1 MNSPATESVRL
12 HGPKS
17 PVTLRTVTTDEA
29 GQRID
34 NFLMRHF
41 KTVPRSRVYRLLRK
55 GEVRVNRK
63 RVDAEYRIQEG
74 DEVRLPPVRIDAG
87 NEPGRPSGSLVELIE
102 RAVIYQDKHL
112 LVIDK
117 PAGVAVHGGSGMSFG
132 VIEALRASRP
142 RETLELVH
150 RLDRDTSGCLL
161 VARDRATLT
170 ALHAL
175 IRNGGMHKT
184 YLGLVAGSW
193 QLGTKRIDAPLA
205 TDNRQ
210 HGERHVRVAAAG
222 KDSVS
227 VFKPV
232 QFFGSLATL
241 MEVDI
246 PTGRTHQIRVHA
258 SFAGHPLLGDDKYGD
273 RDRNAELKQ
282 HGLKRTFLHAQSVA
296 FEWPG
301 SGVPFHVSA
310 PLPAELAA
318 VLDAIQPVK
327 RSAKRAETKRAG
339 AKRPG
344 AKHAGS
350 QEGGAPLK
358 RSAGSSG
365 QCLGQFETHA
375 AQYRAQANQRQTDEC
390 ARIAAVDRVAQRDAE
405 SFALETTGAIERHLQ
420 QPHSARWCPR
430 RAGGIPPAW
439 YRRIRA
445 PRGRCAAPPPPP
457 S

>member
-1 MNSPATESVRL
+1 MRVKFMNIPAVEAIDPSLDDSADATAGAVRL
-12 HGPKS
+12 HVAKS
-17 PVTLRTVTTDEA
+17 PVVMHTISADEA
-29 GQRID
+29 GQRLD

-41 KTVPRSRVYRLLRK
+41 KTVPRSRVYRLVRK

-63 RVDAEYRIQEG
+63 RVEADYRIQEG
-74 DEVRLPPVRIDAG
+74 DEVRLPPVRIEAG
-87 NEPGRPSGSLVELIE
+87 DEPGRPSSSLMELLE
-102 RAVIYQDKHL
+102 RAVIFQDRHI

-161 VARDRATLT
+161 IARDRTTLR

-175 IRNGGMHKT
+175 IRDGGMHKT
-184 YLGLVAGSW
+184 YLALVAGSW

-227 VFKPV
+227 VFKPI
-232 QFFGSLATL
+232 QFFGPLATL

-273 RDRNAELKQ
+273 KDHNAELKAQ
-282 HGLKRTFLHAQSVA
+282 GLKRTFLHAQSVA
-296 FEWPG
+296 FDWPG
-301 SGVPFHVSA
+301 TGVPFHVSA

-318 VLDAIQPVK
+318 VIDAITPMK
-327 RSAKRAETKRAG
+327 RK
-339 AKRPG
+339 
-344 AKHAGS
+344 
-350 QEGGAPLK
+350 APK
-358 RSAGSSG
+358 KP
-365 QCLGQFETHA
+365 
-375 AQYRAQANQRQTDEC
+375 
-390 ARIAAVDRVAQRDAE
+390 ARR
-405 SFALETTGAIERHLQ
+405 
-420 QPHSARWCPR
+420 
-430 RAGGIPPAW
+430 
-439 YRRIRA
+439 
-445 PRGRCAAPPPPP
+445 
-457 S
+457 

>member
-1 MNSPATESVRL
+1 MNSPATELPPAR
-12 HGPKS
+12 GPKS
-17 PVTLRTVTTDEA
+17 PLTLRTVTEDES

-41 KTVPRSRVYRLLRK
+41 KSVPRSRVYRLLRK

-63 RVDAEYRIQEG
+63 RVDAEYRIQAG
-74 DEVRLPPVRIDAG
+74 DEVRLPPVRIETDAQ
-87 NEPGRPSGSLVELIE
+87 PGRPSSSLLELIE
-102 RAVIYQDKHL
+102 RAVIFQDRHL

-161 VARDRATLT
+161 IARDRSTLT

-184 YLGLVAGSW
+184 YLALVAGSW

-210 HGERHVRVAAAG
+210 HGERHVRVAEAG

-273 RDRNAELKQ
+273 RARNADLKS

-318 VLDAIQPVK
+318 VLDAITPVK
-327 RSAKRAETKRAG
+327 SSAAKKRRTGKSAKR
-339 AKRPG
+339 
-344 AKHAGS
+344 
-350 QEGGAPLK
+350 
-358 RSAGSSG
+358 
-365 QCLGQFETHA
+365 
-375 AQYRAQANQRQTDEC
+375 
-390 ARIAAVDRVAQRDAE
+390 
-405 SFALETTGAIERHLQ
+405 
-420 QPHSARWCPR
+420 
-430 RAGGIPPAW
+430 
-439 YRRIRA
+439 
-445 PRGRCAAPPPPP
+445 
-457 S
+457 

>member
-1 MNSPATESVRL
+1 MTTSETMNSPATDLPRSQA
-12 HGPKS
+12 PKS
-17 PVTLRTVTTDEA
+17 PLTLRTIVADEA

-74 DEVRLPPVRIDAG
+74 DEVRLPPVRIEADG
-87 NEPGRPSGSLVELIE
+87 EPGRPSSSLLELLE
-102 RAVIYQDKHL
+102 RAIIFQDRHL

-170 ALHAL
+170 SLHAL

-184 YLGLVAGSW
+184 YLALVAGSW

-258 SFAGHPLLGDDKYGD
+258 AFAGHPLLGDDKYGD
-273 RDRNAELKQ
+273 RERNAALKG

-296 FEWPG
+296 FDWPG

-310 PLPAELAA
+310 PLPTELAA
-318 VLDAIQPVK
+318 VLDAITPVK
-327 RSAKRAETKRAG
+327 RKTRKRA
-339 AKRPG
+339 
-344 AKHAGS
+344 S
-350 QEGGAPLK
+350 
-358 RSAGSSG
+358 
-365 QCLGQFETHA
+365 
-375 AQYRAQANQRQTDEC
+375 
-390 ARIAAVDRVAQRDAE
+390 
-405 SFALETTGAIERHLQ
+405 
-420 QPHSARWCPR
+420 
-430 RAGGIPPAW
+430 
-439 YRRIRA
+439 A
-445 PRGRCAAPPPPP
+445 PRKPR
-457 S
+457 

>member
-1 MNSPATESVRL
+1 MNNNVAVPERY

-17 PVTLRTVTTDEA
+17 PVTLRTITADEA
-29 GQRID
+29 GQRVD

-55 GEVRVNRK
+55 GEVRINRK

-74 DEVRLPPVRIDAG
+74 DEIRLPPVRIDAG
-87 NEPGRPSGSLVELIE
+87 DELRAPSSSLLELIE
-102 RAVIYQDKHL
+102 RAVIFQDKHL
-112 LVIDK
+112 LVLDK

-161 VARDRATLT
+161 VARDRSTLT

-205 TDNRQ
+205 TDNRE

-241 MEVDI
+241 MEIDI

-273 RDRNAELKQ
+273 RDRNAELKG

-301 SGVPFHVSA
+301 SGVPFHASA
-310 PLPAELAA
+310 PLPSELSA
-318 VLDAIQPVK
+318 VLDAITPMK
-327 RSAKRAETKRAG
+327 
-339 AKRPG
+339 
-344 AKHAGS
+344 
-350 QEGGAPLK
+350 
-358 RSAGSSG
+358 
-365 QCLGQFETHA
+365 
-375 AQYRAQANQRQTDEC
+375 
-390 ARIAAVDRVAQRDAE
+390 
-405 SFALETTGAIERHLQ
+405 
-420 QPHSARWCPR
+420 R
-430 RAGGIPPAW
+430 RAPKGKEPKGKEPKGKEPK
-439 YRRIRA
+439 RRPTR
-445 PRGRCAAPPPPP
+445 
-457 S
+457 

>member
-1 MNSPATESVRL
+1 MNSNLAVPEPFQGA
-12 HGPKS
+12 KS
-17 PVTLRTVTTDEA
+17 PLTLRTVTADEA

-55 GEVRVNRK
+55 GEVRINRK
-63 RVDAEYRIQEG
+63 RVDAEYRLQAG
-74 DEVRLPPVRIDAG
+74 DEVRLPPVRIDTG
-87 NEPGRPSGSLVELIE
+87 GEVRQPSSSLLELIE
-102 RAVIYQDKHL
+102 RAVIFQDKHL
-112 LVIDK
+112 LALDK

-132 VIEALRASRP
+132 IIEALRASRP

-161 VARDRATLT
+161 VARDRSTLT

-184 YLGLVAGSW
+184 YLALVAGSW

-222 KDSVS
+222 KESVS

-273 RDRNAELKQ
+273 RDRNAELKR
-282 HGLKRTFLHAQSVA
+282 HGLNRTFLHAQSVA

-301 SGVPFHVSA
+301 SGVPFHLSA
-310 PLPAELAA
+310 PLPGELAA
-318 VLDAIQPVK
+318 VIDAITPIK
-327 RSAKRAETKRAG
+327 RRAPPGKPGKSAKS
-339 AKRPG
+339 AK
-344 AKHAGS
+344 S
-350 QEGGAPLK
+350 
-358 RSAGSSG
+358 
-365 QCLGQFETHA
+365 
-375 AQYRAQANQRQTDEC
+375 
-390 ARIAAVDRVAQRDAE
+390 V
-405 SFALETTGAIERHLQ
+405 
-420 QPHSARWCPR
+420 
-430 RAGGIPPAW
+430 
-439 YRRIRA
+439 
-445 PRGRCAAPPPPP
+445 PRGRV
-457 S
+457 SRR

>member
-1 MNSPATESVRL
+1 
-12 HGPKS
+12 
-17 PVTLRTVTTDEA
+17 VTLRTVTADEA

-74 DEVRLPPVRIDAG
+74 DEVRLPPVRIDTG
-87 NEPGRPSGSLVELIE
+87 EEPRQPSSSLLELIE
-102 RAVIYQDKHL
+102 RAVIFQDRHL

-132 VIEALRASRP
+132 IIEALRASRP

-161 VARDRATLT
+161 VARDRTTLT

-184 YLGLVAGSW
+184 YLALVAGSW

-232 QFFGSLATL
+232 QFFGPLATL

-273 RDRNAELKQ
+273 RERNAEIRRL
-282 HGLKRTFLHAQSVA
+282 GLKRTFLHAQAVA

-301 SGVPFHVSA
+301 SGVPFHASA
-310 PLPAELAA
+310 PLPGELAG
-318 VLDAIQPVK
+318 VLDAITPMK
-327 RSAKRAETKRAG
+327 RKAPKSPAP
-339 AKRPG
+339 KRP
-344 AKHAGS
+344 
-350 QEGGAPLK
+350 APK
-358 RSAGSSG
+358 R
-365 QCLGQFETHA
+365 T
-375 AQYRAQANQRQTDEC
+375 
-390 ARIAAVDRVAQRDAE
+390 AR
-405 SFALETTGAIERHLQ
+405 G
-420 QPHSARWCPR
+420 
-430 RAGGIPPAW
+430 
-439 YRRIRA
+439 
-445 PRGRCAAPPPPP
+445 
-457 S
+457 

>member
-1 MNSPATESVRL
+1 MQMKAETEPTRQPAPPPK
-12 HGPKS
+12 GPKS
-17 PVTLRTVTTDEA
+17 AVELRTITEQEA

-41 KTVPRSRVYRLLRK
+41 SRVPRSRVYRLLRK

-63 RVDAEYRIQEG
+63 RVDAEYRIAAG
-74 DEVRLPPVRIDAG
+74 DEVRLPPVHIDRTE
-87 NEPGRPSGSLVELIE
+87 EPGRPSTRLQELIE
-102 RAVIYQDKHL
+102 RSIIFQDKHL

-117 PAGVAVHGGSGMSFG
+117 PPAVAVHGGSGMSFG
-132 VIEALRASRP
+132 VIEAIRASRP

-161 VARDRATLT
+161 IARDRSTLT

-184 YLGLVAGSW
+184 YMALVAGSW

-210 HGERHVRVAAAG
+210 HGERHVRVATAG

-227 VFKPV
+227 IFKPI

-273 RDRNAELKQ
+273 RERNAELKG

-301 SGVPFHVSA
+301 SGVPFHASA
-310 PLPAELAA
+310 PLPGELTA
-318 VLDAIQPVK
+318 VLDAITPMK
-327 RSAKRAETKRAG
+327 RTAKRAAP
-339 AKRPG
+339 KRPG
-344 AKHAGS
+344 AKR
-350 QEGGAPLK
+350 P
-358 RSAGSSG
+358 
-365 QCLGQFETHA
+365 A
-375 AQYRAQANQRQTDEC
+375 A
-390 ARIAAVDRVAQRDAE
+390 
-405 SFALETTGAIERHLQ
+405 
-420 QPHSARWCPR
+420 R
-430 RAGGIPPAW
+430 R
-439 YRRIRA
+439 
-445 PRGRCAAPPPPP
+445 
-457 S
+457 

>member
-1 MNSPATESVRL
+1 MNSPAADLPRSQA
-12 HGPKS
+12 PKS
-17 PVTLRTVTTDEA
+17 PLTLRTIVADEA

-74 DEVRLPPVRIDAG
+74 DEVRLPPVRIEADG
-87 NEPGRPSGSLVELIE
+87 EPGRPSSSLLELLE
-102 RAVIYQDKHL
+102 RAIIFQDRHL

-170 ALHAL
+170 ALHAA

-184 YLGLVAGSW
+184 YLALVAGSW

-210 HGERHVRVAAAG
+210 HGERHVRVASAG

-258 SFAGHPLLGDDKYGD
+258 AFAAHPLLGDDKYGD
-273 RDRNAELKQ
+273 RERNAELKK

-296 FEWPG
+296 FDWPG

-310 PLPAELAA
+310 PLPTELAA
-318 VLDAIQPVK
+318 VLDAITPVK
-327 RSAKRAETKRAG
+327 RKTPKRA
-339 AKRPG
+339 
-344 AKHAGS
+344 S
-350 QEGGAPLK
+350 
-358 RSAGSSG
+358 
-365 QCLGQFETHA
+365 
-375 AQYRAQANQRQTDEC
+375 
-390 ARIAAVDRVAQRDAE
+390 
-405 SFALETTGAIERHLQ
+405 
-420 QPHSARWCPR
+420 
-430 RAGGIPPAW
+430 
-439 YRRIRA
+439 A
-445 PRGRCAAPPPPP
+445 PRKRR
-457 S
+457 

>member
-1 MNSPATESVRL
+1 MNIKLAEPERPYS
-12 HGPKS
+12 PKS
-17 PVTLRTVTTDEA
+17 PVIMRQITADEA

-55 GEVRVNRK
+55 GEVRINRK

-74 DEVRLPPVRIDAG
+74 DEVRLPPVRIEAVDESG
-87 NEPGRPSGSLVELIE
+87 NAAPGRPSSSLMDLLE
-102 RAVIYQDKHL
+102 RAVIFQDKHL

-150 RLDRDTSGCLL
+150 RLDRDTSGVLL
-161 VARDRATLT
+161 VARDRSTLT

-222 KDSVS
+222 KDSTS
-227 VFKPV
+227 IFKPV
-232 QFFGSLATL
+232 TFFGSLATL
-241 MEVDI
+241 MEIDI

-273 RDRNAELKQ
+273 HERNAELKH

-301 SGVPFHVSA
+301 SGVPFHTSA
-310 PLPAELAA
+310 PLPSELAG
-318 VLDAIQPVK
+318 VLDAITPMK
-327 RSAKRAETKRAG
+327 RKEKRAAPKGSAPKRA
-339 AKRPG
+339 ASKR
-344 AKHAGS
+344 AAS
-350 QEGGAPLK
+350 T
-358 RSAGSSG
+358 RS
-365 QCLGQFETHA
+365 
-375 AQYRAQANQRQTDEC
+375 
-390 ARIAAVDRVAQRDAE
+390 V
-405 SFALETTGAIERHLQ
+405 
-420 QPHSARWCPR
+420 R
-430 RAGGIPPAW
+430 R
-439 YRRIRA
+439 
-445 PRGRCAAPPPPP
+445 
-457 S
+457 

>member
-1 MNSPATESVRL
+1 MNSNVAVSERL
-12 HGPKS
+12 HSPKS
-17 PVTLRTVTTDEA
+17 AVTLRTVTADEA

-34 NFLMRHF
+34 NFLMRLF
-41 KTVPRSRVYRLLRK
+41 KTVPRSRLYRLVRK

-74 DEVRLPPVRIDAG
+74 DEVRLPPVRIDARD
-87 NEPGRPSGSLVELIE
+87 EPGRPSTSLLELIE
-102 RAVIYQDKHL
+102 RAVIFQDKHL

-161 VARDRATLT
+161 VARDRVTLT

-184 YLGLVAGSW
+184 YLALVAGSW

-205 TDNRQ
+205 TDNRR

-227 VFKPV
+227 IFKPV
-232 QFFGSLATL
+232 QFLGSLATL

-273 RDRNAELKQ
+273 RERNAELKR

-301 SGVPFHVSA
+301 SGVPFHASA
-310 PLPAELAA
+310 PLPGELAA
-318 VLDAIQPVK
+318 VLDAIIPMK
-327 RSAKRAETKRAG
+327 RTAKRLA
-339 AKRPG
+339 
-344 AKHAGS
+344 
-350 QEGGAPLK
+350 
-358 RSAGSSG
+358 
-365 QCLGQFETHA
+365 
-375 AQYRAQANQRQTDEC
+375 
-390 ARIAAVDRVAQRDAE
+390 
-405 SFALETTGAIERHLQ
+405 
-420 QPHSARWCPR
+420 PR
-430 RAGGIPPAW
+430 RPA
-439 YRRIRA
+439 RPA
-445 PRGRCAAPPPPP
+445 
-457 S
+457 

>member
-1 MNSPATESVRL
+1 MNNETAVPQRF

-17 PVTLRTVTTDEA
+17 PVILRTVTLDEA

-63 RVDAEYRIQEG
+63 RVDAEYRIQQG
-74 DEVRLPPVRIDAG
+74 DEVRLPPVRIDAV
-87 NEPGRPSGSLVELIE
+87 ETDGRVTPRQPSSSLLELIE
-102 RAVIYQDKHL
+102 RAVIFQDKHL

-161 VARDRATLT
+161 VARDRSTLT

-184 YLGLVAGSW
+184 YLALVAGSW
-193 QLGTKRIDAPLA
+193 QLGTKRVDAPLA

-232 QFFGSLATL
+232 QFFGPLATL

-273 RDRNAELKQ
+273 RERNAELKR

-301 SGVPFHVSA
+301 SGVPFHASA
-310 PLPAELAA
+310 PLPGELAA
-318 VLDAIQPVK
+318 VLDAITPMK
-327 RSAKRAETKRAG
+327 RRAPPRQAAPPRQG
-339 AKRPG
+339 A
-344 AKHAGS
+344 
-350 QEGGAPLK
+350 
-358 RSAGSSG
+358 
-365 QCLGQFETHA
+365 
-375 AQYRAQANQRQTDEC
+375 
-390 ARIAAVDRVAQRDAE
+390 
-405 SFALETTGAIERHLQ
+405 
-420 QPHSARWCPR
+420 PR
-430 RAGGIPPAW
+430 RAAKPP
-439 YRRIRA
+439 RR
-445 PRGRCAAPPPPP
+445 
-457 S
+457 